1 MVIFP
6 NSMRGTGEGHYAWSV
21 PAKVADADRHG
32 AKGSSAGAPPVQ
44 GTMTNGT
51 VASTGTSHGAP
62 PVHGTMTNG
71 TVAGNSSAS
80 GGKELTVRYNGGK
93 KVQIMVPSSAPVVRL
108 QPAHRSVL
116 KQGAKAFAVASG
128 PSSKLQA
135 NVVAVGKNGMM
146 PPM

>member
-1 MVIFP
+1 MAGPCPPRLPI
-6 NSMRGTGEGHYAWSV
+6 S
-21 PAKVADADRHG
+21 DRHV
-32 AKGSSAGAPPVQ
+32 ASGSSAGAPPVK

-51 VASTGTSHGAP
+51 VAGTGTSQDAP

-71 TVAGNSSAS
+71 TVAGNSSAG
-80 GGKELTVRYNGGK
+80 GGKELTVSYNGGK
-93 KVQIMVPSSAPVVRL
+93 KVQILVPSDAPVVRL